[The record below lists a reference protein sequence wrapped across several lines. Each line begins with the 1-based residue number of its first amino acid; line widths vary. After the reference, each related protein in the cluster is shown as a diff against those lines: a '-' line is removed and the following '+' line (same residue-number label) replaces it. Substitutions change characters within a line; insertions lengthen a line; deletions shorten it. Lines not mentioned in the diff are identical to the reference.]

1 MLVQTGAMVA
11 YENHM
16 FPYNMCSSH
25 ASTKPAKKKKKY
37 KKGSSW
43 AIVMDAIFYGF
54 GEEMDCNKDGSW
66 QGFCVEF
73 KF

>member
-1 MLVQTGAMVA
+1 MKITCFHTTCVLHTPPLNLQ
-11 YENHM
+11 
-16 FPYNMCSSH
+16 
-25 ASTKPAKKKKKY
+25 KKKKKY

>member
-1 MLVQTGAMVA
+1 
-11 YENHM
+11 
-16 FPYNMCSSH
+16 
-25 ASTKPAKKKKKY
+25 
-37 KKGSSW
+37 
-43 AIVMDAIFYGF
+43 VMDAIFYGF

>member
-25 ASTKPAKKKKKY
+25 ASTKPAKKY
-37 KKGSSW
+37 KKASSW

>member
-25 ASTKPAKKKKKY
+25 ASTKPAKKKKKIQKRKFMGY
-37 KKGSSW
+37 SDGCYFLW
-43 AIVMDAIFYGF
+43 VWRGNGLQQGWELAGF
-54 GEEMDCNKDGSW
+54 LC
-66 QGFCVEF
+66 
-73 KF
+73 